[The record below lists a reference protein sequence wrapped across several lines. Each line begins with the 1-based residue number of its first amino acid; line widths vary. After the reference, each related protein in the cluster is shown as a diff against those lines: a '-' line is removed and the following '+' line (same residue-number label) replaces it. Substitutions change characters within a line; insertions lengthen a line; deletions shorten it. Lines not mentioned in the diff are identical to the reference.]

1 MGTVLQSLHFG
12 RDIRYPSH
20 IGRIGLDIQIQAWLK
35 AMQFRSKSLHT
46 LGASIHHT
54 GTSLYRIARSKDLR
68 ITLKHTMSDTL
79 MLKGTKLAQSAT
91 VTSGIFPY
99 TLQHSLHL
107 QPQWS
112 EITLIFKM
120 LADPDIPV
128 ILRHPTGTMATI
140 MADIKGCISL
150 RNIQRIRQHIGSLT
164 KSSSLGRRTFRI
176 SIIDTTHLLAG
187 LSLQRKHASQRD
199 I

>member
-1 MGTVLQSLHFG
+1 MGTVLQSLDFG

-20 IGRIGLDIQIQAWLK
+20 IGRIGLDIQIQARLEG
-35 AMQFRSKSLHT
+35 MQLRSKSLHT

-54 GTSLYRIARSKDLR
+54 GTSLYRIARSKNLR
-68 ITLKHTMSDTL
+68 ITLKHTMSDAL

-91 VTSGIFPY
+91 VTLGIFPY

-107 QPQWS
+107 QTEWS
-112 EITLIFKM
+112 EIVFILKM

-128 ILRHPTGTMATI
+128 ILRHPPGTMATV

-150 RNIQRIRQHIGSLT
+150 RNIQRIRHHISSLT
-164 KSSSLGRRTFRI
+164 KSSCLGRRTFGI
-176 SIIDTTHLLAG
+176 NIIDATHLLAG
-187 LSLQRKHASQRD
+187 LSLHG
-199 I
+199 

>member
-1 MGTVLQSLHFG
+1 MGTVLQSLHFWRCVG
-12 RDIRYPSH
+12 YPSH
-20 IGRIGLDIQIQAWLK
+20 IGRIGLDIQIQTRLEG
-35 AMQFRSKSLHT
+35 MQLRSKSLHT

-54 GTSLYRIARSKDLR
+54 GTSLYRIARSKNLR

-107 QPQWS
+107 QTQWS

-120 LADPDIPV
+120 LANPDIPV
-128 ILRHPTGTMATI
+128 ILRHPTGTMATV

-150 RNIQRIRQHIGSLT
+150 RNIQRIRHHIGSRT
-164 KSSSLGRRTFRI
+164 KSSCLGRRTFRI
-176 SIIDTTHLLAG
+176 SIIDSTHLLAG
-187 LSLQRKHASQRD
+187 LSLHR
-199 I
+199 

>member
-12 RDIRYPSH
+12 RCVGYPSH
-20 IGRIGLDIQIQAWLK
+20 IGRIGLDIQVQTRLES
-35 AMQFRSKSLHT
+35 MQFRGKSQHT

-54 GTSLYRIARSKDLR
+54 GTSLYCITRSKDLW
-68 ITLKHTMSDTL
+68 ITLKHTMSNAL
-79 MLKGTKLAQSAT
+79 MLKSTQLAQFST
-91 VTSGIFPY
+91 VTLGIFPY
-99 TLQHSLHL
+99 PLQHSLYL
-107 QPQWS
+107 QTKRS

-128 ILRHPTGTMATI
+128 ILRHPTGTMATV

-150 RNIQRIRQHIGSLT
+150 RNIQRIRHHISSRT

-176 SIIDTTHLLAG
+176 SIIDSTHLLAG